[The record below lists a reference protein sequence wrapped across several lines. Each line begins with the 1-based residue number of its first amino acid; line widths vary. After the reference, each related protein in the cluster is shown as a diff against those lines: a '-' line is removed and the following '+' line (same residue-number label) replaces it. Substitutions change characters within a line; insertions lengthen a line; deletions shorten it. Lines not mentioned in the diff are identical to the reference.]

1 MGILLRQGAKKHYE
15 ILAVLVL
22 YKQKTKGARE
32 LQVPGEVTL
41 SIWTLVT
48 VPSGT
53 GVEPLNISRTFVA
66 KTEAY
71 ACTKEE
77 FGCSLLYFPLS
88 FEGIMEFS
96 GAWCAARAGRD
107 KMDFDTKLF
116 GRSNS
121 RSKMSALKL
130 LLPTCVCIS

>member
-41 SIWTLVT
+41 SISTLVT

-53 GVEPLNISRTFVA
+53 GVEPSNISRTFVA
-66 KTEAY
+66 KTEA
-71 ACTKEE
+71 
-77 FGCSLLYFPLS
+77 
-88 FEGIMEFS
+88 
-96 GAWCAARAGRD
+96 
-107 KMDFDTKLF
+107 
-116 GRSNS
+116 
-121 RSKMSALKL
+121 
-130 LLPTCVCIS
+130 